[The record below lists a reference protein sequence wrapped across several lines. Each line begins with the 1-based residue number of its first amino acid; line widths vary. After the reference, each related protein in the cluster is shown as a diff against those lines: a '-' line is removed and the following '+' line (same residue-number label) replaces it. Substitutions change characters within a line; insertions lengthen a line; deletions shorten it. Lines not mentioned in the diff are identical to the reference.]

1 MIENQK
7 RQDTEQKILQT
18 GKICITAMGN
28 NLQAEIDPH
37 FGRAA
42 FFLIIDPESNSLE
55 AIQNPSVHQAH
66 GAGIQSAQLLLDKGV
81 SVLITGQVGPN
92 ARRVLESGG
101 IKIITGESGPAEQAL
116 ARFKEQA
123 RNKNSQK

>member
-1 MIENQK
+1 MAKNLNK
-7 RQDTEQKILQT
+7 QDEEHNNSLS
-18 GKICITAMGN
+18 GKICITAQGDD
-28 NLQAEIDPH
+28 LRSEIDPH
-37 FGRAA
+37 FGRALY
-42 FFLIIDPESNSLE
+42 FLIIDPDSSNFE

-92 ARRVLESGG
+92 AQRVLESAR

-116 ARFKEQA
+116 ARFKSQA
-123 RNKNSQK
+123 KK